1 MAGGKHILGKAK
13 RHIFGTAKVGEKGQI
28 VIPKDARQ
36 IFGVKPGDT
45 LLILGDEETG
55 IIVTKPDVLRD
66 AADEMYYRV
75 NERYG
80 IYEQD
85 DRFVYNDA
93 VDMDTIPKNFDIRH
107 LYHPLDLWR
116 IQVLK
121 QADVVLLQFQTEFMQ
136 KRPSC
141 ASTKLPRCA

>member
-1 MAGGKHILGKAK
+1 MQIVIYQIFPTALRLTNWKAGCKLYKYEIYPLKEGGGVAGGKHILGKAK

-66 AADEMYYRV
+66 AADEIFGKM
-75 NERYG
+75 ER
-80 IYEQD
+80 
-85 DRFVYNDA
+85 
-93 VDMDTIPKNFDIRH
+93 
-107 LYHPLDLWR
+107 
-116 IQVLK
+116 
-121 QADVVLLQFQTEFMQ
+121 
-136 KRPSC
+136 
-141 ASTKLPRCA
+141 